1 MILYLFKFLF
11 YCVFY
16 IGIDYSLGE
25 RLKGK
30 YYLIHSLNNLYVMY
44 LTYNDLYVSYAD
56 LYNYNI
62 YPKNIDATIITF
74 SLHFYHLVYYF
85 DKLRFNDWLHHIL
98 MIVFALPLSMVVNGG
113 CLVGHSLFFTTG
125 LPGCIDYFMLFLVRN
140 KWMKRIN
147 EKKYNNYINL
157 WIRSPG
163 CTSHAVLTTI
173 IMLNNKDNLT
183 ILEKLSGMLSSLL
196 VYWNGIY
203 FMNQVVVNYS
213 EVRNRLKN

>member
-1 MILYLFKFLF
+1 
-11 YCVFY
+11 
-16 IGIDYSLGE
+16 
-25 RLKGK
+25 
-30 YYLIHSLNNLYVMY
+30 MY
-44 LTYNDLYVSYAD
+44 LTFNDFYFSYTD
-56 LYNYNI
+56 IFNYSI
-62 YPKNIDATIITF
+62 YSKNIDATIITF

-85 DKLRFNDWLHHIL
+85 NKLRFDDWLHHIL

-163 CTSHAVLTTI
+163 CISHAVLTTI
-173 IMLNNKDNLT
+173 IMLNHSNNFNIFEKCIGFLT
-183 ILEKLSGMLSSLL
+183 ALL

-213 EVRNRLKN
+213 EVKNKLKN